1 MVTAWWR
8 VLTSSSYHAHPLRE
22 LFETIDP
29 NTLAPSDIQIADDL
43 GDAAASFSPE
53 LAAYRIGLAYTSM
66 LPREHRAAHG
76 IYYTPPTLAKR
87 LIDQA
92 TVAGVDW
99 TSARI
104 LDPACGGGAFLAPV
118 AYRTIEELRS
128 CSPRILVENI
138 ATRLRGYEIDPFGA
152 WLSQVTLDAV
162 LLPVTCEAKKRLPIV
177 IAVGDSLRNNSVHE
191 SFDLVIGNS
200 SLRAHSARSTHS
212 KDLSAQ
218 PIRACEPVRL
228 VYRLGAEESKAGRH
242 HCLCYSYK
250 LPCRRVLQEFQR
262 TAGSRS
268 SARKYRLHCLTQGS
282 IRKRPA
288 RDAACHLSSW
298 GSTHQ
303 GKCVRD
309 QSFER

>member
-1 MVTAWWR
+1 M
-8 VLTSSSYHAHPLRE
+8 
-22 LFETIDP
+22 FEPIDP
-29 NTLAPSDIQIADDL
+29 NTLAPSDIQIADNL
-43 GDAAASFSPE
+43 GDAAACFSPE

-118 AYRTIEELRS
+118 AYRIIEELQS

-191 SFDLVIGNS
+191 HFDLVIGI
-200 SLRAHSARSTHS
+200 LPTGAHGLIHTLERLISAAYTGTRTCM
-212 KDLSAQ
+212 
-218 PIRACEPVRL
+218 AC
-228 VYRLGAEESKAGRH
+228 
-242 HCLCYSYK
+242 
-250 LPCRRVLQEFQR
+250 LPTWR
-262 TAGSRS
+262 
-268 SARKYRLHCLTQGS
+268 
-282 IRKRPA
+282 
-288 RDAACHLSSW
+288 
-298 GSTHQ
+298 
-303 GKCVRD
+303 
-309 QSFER
+309 